1 MRSATS
7 SCVPLCSIASPP
19 AGALLLTTLV
29 PFIIWSLLLLQAV
42 VNGQEGTSTICSP
55 ASNTFTA
62 RINFN
67 EGHLG
72 YFEFAE
78 CDGVHPTIGL
88 KIGTMYVFDQSDVSN
103 WFHPMGFAYGPD
115 GALADQDE
123 LELGISR
130 TGSSCAT
137 TKSCP
142 APLYHL
148 NGQFLG
154 DKATNAE
161 DFGLDNYEPK
171 FFLPILDWIGQG
183 KFSINVTFDDT
194 SIDQDA
200 FYFCHVGIVALMQE
214 PELTHCCIPF
224 VFLDPPIHVG
234 SDQISG

>member
-1 MRSATS
+1 MRAVSGIDSVT
-7 SCVPLCSIASPP
+7 
-19 AGALLLTTLV
+19 LLLSPASFLWLLV
-29 PFIIWSLLLLQAV
+29 TFCLALVASGQR
-42 VNGQEGTSTICSP
+42 QEGTGTICSP

-72 YFEFAE
+72 YYEFAE
-78 CDGVHPTIGL
+78 CGDGVVNPTIGL
-88 KIGTMYVFDQSDVSN
+88 KIGTNYVFDQSDVSN

-115 GALADQDE
+115 GALDDQDE

-137 TKSCP
+137 TLSCP

-154 DKATNAE
+154 DTDTNPE

-171 FFLPILDWIGQG
+171 FFLPLLDWIGQG
-183 KFSINVTFDDT
+183 TFSINVTFDDT

-200 FYFCHVGIVALMQE
+200 FYFCHVSIE
-214 PELTHCCIPF
+214 SIDE
-224 VFLDPPIHVG
+224 
-234 SDQISG
+234 